1 MPKRRLPVIWSDGS
15 ANVGLNLSLANEG
28 NLAFDSEQLL
38 TVACR
43 HKGEVVSGCG
53 GEVNL
58 ALPDGFGPASASL
71 TARLPMGESYA
82 IELDYGVR
90 TLSLPLDVP
99 ERILGVEREVWEC
112 YSDITPPISNT
123 DYINLCCAGWDAPT
137 IQKWDPD
144 TPIRAWAHPEG
155 DSLFVE
161 TLQDAL
167 LELSAMLS
175 LELEWVEL
183 QHDANFVAFVGLP
196 EDRIK

>member
-1 MPKRRLPVIWSDGS
+1 MRLALDAEAEVAGYWSDGS

-99 ERILGVEREVWEC
+99 ERILGVEREVWER
-112 YSDITPPISNT
+112 YSDITP
-123 DYINLCCAGWDAPT
+123 
-137 IQKWDPD
+137 
-144 TPIRAWAHPEG
+144 
-155 DSLFVE
+155 
-161 TLQDAL
+161 
-167 LELSAMLS
+167 
-175 LELEWVEL
+175 
-183 QHDANFVAFVGLP
+183 AN
-196 EDRIK
+196 I